1 MNINPFIQTAFG
13 AIVGGFVVI
22 ATNWLTSRAEKKRQS
37 QEWWEQ
43 KYITE
48 GIDCLIAYLKSI
60 QIYGISMNLAIGT
73 NPPMIAKPQEVPL
86 EALARIEAFL
96 YMDISSIIIF
106 AYLASGSKIDEQK
119 EEALVAI
126 TKVLDILYQLRR
138 EILRHM
144 PEISSRYHHV
154 NVARQYEQ
162 VKTGLSEYLD
172 KVYAELV
179 EGIMHAAEA
188 YEDGMDTDEKALLE
202 TESEEKEHVHQ

>member
-1 MNINPFIQTAFG
+1 MDINPFIQTAFG

-48 GIDCLIAYLKSI
+48 GIDYLIAYLKSI
-60 QIYGISMNLAIGT
+60 QIYSISMNLAIGT

-86 EALARIEAFL
+86 EALARVEAFL
-96 YMDISSIIIF
+96 HMDISSIIIF
-106 AYLASGSKIDEQK
+106 AYLASGSKIGEQK
-119 EEALVAI
+119 YEALVAI
-126 TKVLDILYQLRR
+126 TKVLDMLYQLRM
-138 EILRHM
+138 EILRHI
-144 PEISSRYHHV
+144 PQINSRYHHV
-154 NVARQYEQ
+154 KITHQYEQ

-188 YEDGMDTDEKALLE
+188 YEDDTDTYEEATPAVGSGEKDQVL
-202 TESEEKEHVHQ
+202 Q